1 MVGLVYL
8 LYMNLQEQTNRIKQM
23 MGLLFEES
31 TKQYGT
37 IIVFGPQGVGK
48 STITNL
54 LGKKLKMPV
63 ISSDEYVEQ
72 GDWNTE
78 KTKQQGWLKRK
89 DNEFGSTVDYLKT
102 NLGKPVIL
110 DIGGSHGVWEG
121 KHLKEILSMI
131 SNYPNRFLILPS
143 ESLGKSKEF
152 LRSRLLKREMGMEDF
167 IKYWEAILKGDES
180 FANNFTDEDKEDF
193 MKHLEDVKNGD
204 DRTAKDNIER
214 MQKRLDIIKSGNV
227 DWKEFDIDDEE
238 APNIQFKPDEFHD
251 FSDYFI
257 KNMKSSGISNH
268 IIYNLGKDNEKVV
281 DEIISK
287 LT

>member
-1 MVGLVYL
+1 
-8 LYMNLQEQTNRIKQM
+8 

-31 TKQYGT
+31 TKQYST
-37 IIVFGPQGVGK
+37 IIVLGPQGVGK

-54 LGKKLKMPV
+54 LGKKLQMPV
-63 ISSDEYVEQ
+63 ISSDDYVEQ
-72 GDWNTE
+72 GDWKTE
-78 KTKQQGWLKRK
+78 KNKKQGWLKRK
-89 DNEFGSTVDYLKT
+89 ENEFGGTVEYLKS

-110 DIGGSHGVWEG
+110 DIGGSHGVWEEQHM
-121 KHLKEILSMI
+121 KVILPMI

-143 ESLGKSKEF
+143 ENLEKSKEF
-152 LRSRLLKREMGMEDF
+152 LRSRLLKREMGMEDA

-180 FANNFTDEDKEDF
+180 FANNFTDEDKENF

-204 DRTAKDNIER
+204 DKTAKDNIDR
-214 MQKRLDIIKSGNV
+214 MQRRLDIIKSGNV
-227 DWKEFDIDDEE
+227 DWKEFDIDDED

-251 FSDYFI
+251 YSDYFI
-257 KNMKSSGISNH
+257 KNLKSSGISNH

-281 DEIISK
+281 DEIITK

>member
-1 MVGLVYL
+1 
-8 LYMNLQEQTNRIKQM
+8 MNLNENILRVKEL
-23 MGLLFEES
+23 MGLLFEEP
-31 TKQYGT
+31 TKQYST
-37 IIVFGPQGVGK
+37 IIVLGPQGVGK

-54 LGKKLKMPV
+54 LGKKLQMPV
-63 ISSDEYVEQ
+63 ISSDDYVEQ
-72 GDWNTE
+72 GDWKTE
-78 KTKQQGWLKRK
+78 KNKKQGWLKRK
-89 DNEFGSTVDYLKT
+89 ENEFGSTVEYLKT

-121 KHLKEILSMI
+121 QHLKEILPMI

-143 ESLGKSKEF
+143 ENLDKSKEF
-152 LRSRLLKREMGMEDF
+152 LRDRLLKREMGMEGA

-180 FANNFTDEDKEDF
+180 FANNFTDEDKEEF

-204 DRTAKDNIER
+204 DRTVKDNIDR

-251 FSDYFI
+251 YSDYFI
-257 KNMKSSGISNH
+257 KNLKSSGISNH

-287 LT
+287 LV